1 MTEDMIEDQAKFLE
15 QLGTDSKATEL
26 RMLVQSRNLLSDM
39 ESFKA
44 ANPGCVME
52 DFIRWYSPRDYDE
65 IEGLSDRMKQ
75 PGNMWEHN
83 WKLALP
89 VPANRQKRIF
99 DDTKEA
105 ENVFRFF
112 VKVDKH
118 QLAELIFPTL
128 IHNCFQKLISIET
141 NYNSYES
148 MKTKLQ
154 ESVVQFYRKNDGH
167 SMHSIL
173 TNFMAMEV
181 IYSRATSLKNKFR
194 HLSSSNECEKDFG
207 GNEIYEDFVKS
218 LMERTTVPVVG
229 ASRGPVGDVICHLFS
244 LAHRIQE
251 EDDYSFESAKKR
263 PITEKIFPAPIQKEY
278 ILRTRTNCNCASESE
293 QNVFTN
299 KSQNLSNVS
308 SSFREI
314 GDCSMTTDLG
324 AIDSFPQRMYASISE
339 SEFRVA
345 FSTCRSTKIM

>member
-26 RMLVQSRNLLSDM
+26 PMLVQSRNLLSDM

-52 DFIRWYSPRDYDE
+52 DFIRWYSPRDYDD

-75 PGNMWEHN
+75 PGNMWAHN

-89 VPANRQKRIF
+89 VPACRQKRIF

-112 VKVDKH
+112 LKVDKH
-118 QLAELIFPTL
+118 QLAELMFTTL
-128 IHNCFQKLISIET
+128 IHNCVHKLTSVET
-141 NYNSYES
+141 NYTSYEA
-148 MKTKLQ
+148 MKSKLK
-154 ESVVQFYRKNDGH
+154 ESVMQFYQKNNGH
-167 SMHSIL
+167 SLHAIL

-181 IYSRATSLKNKFR
+181 IYSRAESLKNKFC
-194 HLSSSNECEKDFG
+194 HLSSSGEDEKDFG
-207 GNEIYEDFVKS
+207 GSEIYEDFVKS
-218 LMERTTVPVVG
+218 LMEKTTVPVVG

-251 EDDYSFESAKKR
+251 EDDYSFESAKQR
-263 PITEKIFPAPIQKEY
+263 PITENIFPAPVQKEY
-278 ILRTRTNCNCASESE
+278 ILRTTTSSNPLSKNEEDPFMS
-293 QNVFTN
+293 
-299 KSQNLSNVS
+299 KSQNVTP
-308 SSFREI
+308 SFREMS
-314 GDCSMTTDLG
+314 GSSSSKDLG
-324 AIDSFPQRMYASISE
+324 AIDSYPQRMYASISD